1 MKPLEQLLRV
11 FLGCWIGAFL
21 GSAVWRWADFHAHP
35 EQYVMNSAPWYTG
48 IQINAAVTLV
58 VAAAILLILQY
69 LKRKH

>member
-1 MKPLEQLLRV
+1 MKRLEQALRI

-35 EQYVMNSAPWYTG
+35 ERYVMNSAPWYIG
-48 IQINAAVTLV
+48 IQINAVVTLV
-58 VAAAILLILQY
+58 VAVAILLILWY